1 VPIIHSKG
9 GNFKVVTEESNSVSS
24 LSSDESVAPNRS
36 DNSDKFSNLVNFLKN
51 YDSMPD
57 MESIVNQMDITMN
70 EINTKV
76 AKSLSNCSKTDKKID
91 NKNTIMAESLVKS
104 LSNNKTDKTIEKNI
118 KVVKIISTHKRTNK
132 TIEKNTKVAQTL
144 TKSPSIDNK
153 TDSLN
158 LMTNQSFNDFESL
171 SKLQFQTQY
180 LRVNLYKYFLF
191 IY

>member
-1 VPIIHSKG
+1 MK
-9 GNFKVVTEESNSVSS
+9 K
-24 LSSDESVAPNRS
+24 
-36 DNSDKFSNLVNFLKN
+36 
-51 YDSMPD
+51 
-57 MESIVNQMDITMN
+57 
-70 EINTKV
+70 NTK
-76 AKSLSNCSKTDKKID
+76 A
-91 NKNTIMAESLVKS
+91 
-104 LSNNKTDKTIEKNI
+104 
-118 KVVKIISTHKRTNK
+118 VKIISTHKRTNK